1 MRTMKTGMRIRD
13 TVRTVAVIMLLTITQ
28 TTSAQQTDPAL
39 TAAVTGQTFTL
50 KSLFDTR
57 HSTQQKILAATG
69 IEEVQLQQLHAI
81 EEKVLDY
88 MANVSGLMQNL
99 YQVKRTTELVTIEI
113 PRNIRAATSACKG
126 HLKGTAIA
134 LAVSDEVKSVYTEI
148 GSLSA
153 LCTSLVKTKTV
164 DGNKVNLLN
173 AAERYWLCEKIVS
186 SLEDI
191 NNALYILSWQ
201 IQYLSWEDLWRGLDP
216 DTWCNYMQGKWIAE
230 SIISDWDDLLR

>member
-1 MRTMKTGMRIRD
+1 
-13 TVRTVAVIMLLTITQ
+13 MLLTIAIDTH
-28 TTSAQQTDPAL
+28 AQQTDPAL

-50 KSLFDTR
+50 KSLFDAR
-57 HSTQQKILAATG
+57 KSTQQKILTATG
-69 IEEVQLQQLHAI
+69 IEEVQLKQLHDI
-81 EEKVLDY
+81 EKKVLDY

-99 YQVKRTTELVTIEI
+99 YQVKRTTELVTVEI
-113 PRNIRAATSACKG
+113 PRNINAVSKATKG
-126 HLKGTAIA
+126 HLKGTGIA
-134 LAVSDEVKSVYTEI
+134 LAVSDEIRSVYTEI

-191 NNALYILSWQ
+191 NSALYVLSWQ

-216 DTWCNYMQGKWIAE
+216 ETWCNYMQGRWMAE
-230 SIISDWDDLLR
+230 SCIRDWDDLLK

>member
-1 MRTMKTGMRIRD
+1 MRIRD
-13 TVRTVAVIMLLTITQ
+13 TVKAVAVIMLLTITQ
-28 TTSAQQTDPAL
+28 TASAQQTDPAL
-39 TAAVTGQTFTL
+39 TAAVTAQTFTL
-50 KSLFDTR
+50 KTLFDAR
-57 HSTQQKILAATG
+57 KSTQEKILAATG
-69 IEEVQLQQLHAI
+69 IEEVQLQQLHA
-81 EEKVLDY
+81 
-88 MANVSGLMQNL
+88 NL
-99 YQVKRTTELVTIEI
+99 YQVKRTTELVTVEI
-113 PRNIRAATSACKG
+113 PRNISAVTSACKG

-148 GSLSA
+148 ASLSA

-191 NNALYILSWQ
+191 NSALYILSWQ

-216 DTWCNYMQGKWIAE
+216 DTWCNYMQGKWMAE
-230 SIISDWDDLLR
+230 SCIRDWDDLLK

>member
-1 MRTMKTGMRIRD
+1 MRNRIRD
-13 TVRTVAVIMLLTITQ
+13 MNRLLLTTMLLLVTI
-28 TTSAQQTDPAL
+28 SSHAQQTDPAL
-39 TAAVTGQTFTL
+39 TAAVTAQTVTL
-50 KSLFDTR
+50 KSLFDSR
-57 HSTQQKILAATG
+57 HSTQEKILAATG
-69 IEEVQLQQLHAI
+69 IEEVQLQQLHDI
-81 EEKVLDY
+81 EKKVLDY

-99 YQVKRTTELVTIEI
+99 YQVKRTTELVTVEI
-113 PRNIRAATSACKG
+113 PRNISEVQKAVKG

-134 LAVSDEVKSVYTEI
+134 VAVSDEVRSIYTEI

-191 NNALYILSWQ
+191 NSALYILSWQ
-201 IQYLSWEDLWRGLDP
+201 IQYLSWDDLWRGLDP
-216 DTWCNYMQGKWIAE
+216 ETWANFMQGQWIAE
-230 SIISDWDDLLR
+230 SIIRDWDDLLK

>member
-1 MRTMKTGMRIRD
+1 
-13 TVRTVAVIMLLTITQ
+13 MLTATIE
-28 TTSAQQTDPAL
+28 SLAQQTDPAL
-39 TAAVTGQTFTL
+39 TAAVTAQTFTL
-50 KSLFDTR
+50 KDLFDAR
-57 HSTQQKILAATG
+57 HSTQEKILAATG
-69 IEEVQLQQLHAI
+69 IEEVQLQQLHDI
-81 EEKVLDY
+81 EKKVLDY

-99 YQVKRTTELVTIEI
+99 YQVKRTTELVTVEI
-113 PRNIRAATSACKG
+113 PRNINAATNACKG

-134 LAVSDEVKSVYTEI
+134 LAVSDEIRDIYAQI

-191 NNALYILSWQ
+191 NSALYVLSWQ

-216 DTWCNYMQGKWIAE
+216 ETWCNYMQGRWMAE
-230 SIISDWDDLLR
+230 SCIRDWDDLMR

>member
-1 MRTMKTGMRIRD
+1 MRIRIRYVL
-13 TVRTVAVIMLLTITQ
+13 TMMLLTATL
-28 TTSAQQTDPAL
+28 SSHAQQTDPAL
-39 TAAVTGQTFTL
+39 AAAVGAQTVTL
-50 KSLFDTR
+50 STLFDAR
-57 HSTQQKILAATG
+57 KKTQEKILAATG
-69 IEEVQLQQLHAI
+69 IEEVQLKQLHDI
-81 EEKVLDY
+81 EKKVLDY
-88 MANVSGLMQNL
+88 MANVTGLMQNL
-99 YQVKRTTELVTIEI
+99 YQVKRTTELVTVEI
-113 PRNIRAATSACKG
+113 PRNISEVSKATKG

-134 LAVSDEVKSVYTEI
+134 LAVSDEIRSVYTEI

-191 NNALYILSWQ
+191 NSALYILSWQ

-216 DTWCNYMQGKWIAE
+216 DTWANYMQGKWMAE
-230 SIISDWDDLLR
+230 SCIRDWDDLLK

>member
-1 MRTMKTGMRIRD
+1 
-13 TVRTVAVIMLLTITQ
+13 MLLTITQ

-81 EEKVLDY
+81 EQKVLDY

-113 PRNIRAATSACKG
+113 PRNIRA
-126 HLKGTAIA
+126 
-134 LAVSDEVKSVYTEI
+134 SVYTEI

>member
-1 MRTMKTGMRIRD
+1 MRTRIQDICRI
-13 TVRTVAVIMLLTITQ
+13 TAITLMLTMAVDGH
-28 TTSAQQTDPAL
+28 AQQTDPAL

-50 KSLFDTR
+50 KTLFDAR
-57 HSTQQKILAATG
+57 KSTQEKILAATG
-69 IEEVQLQQLHAI
+69 IEDVQLQQLHDI
-81 EEKVLDY
+81 EKKVLDY

-99 YQVKRTTELVTIEI
+99 YQVKRTTELVTVEI
-113 PRNIRAATSACKG
+113 PRNISAVTSACKG
-126 HLKGTAIA
+126 HLKGTGIA
-134 LAVSDEVKSVYTEI
+134 LAVSDEIRSVYTEI

-191 NNALYILSWQ
+191 NSALYILSWQ

-216 DTWCNYMQGKWIAE
+216 DTWCNYMQGRWIAE
-230 SIISDWDDLLR
+230 SIIRDWDGLLK

>member
-1 MRTMKTGMRIRD
+1 MSRLTII
-13 TVRTVAVIMLLTITQ
+13 AIMLTVTLT
-28 TTSAQQTDPAL
+28 SRAQQTDPAL

-50 KSLFDTR
+50 KSLFDAR
-57 HSTQQKILAATG
+57 KSTQEKILAATG
-69 IEEVQLQQLHAI
+69 IEEVQLQQLHDI
-81 EEKVLDY
+81 EKKVLDY

-99 YQVKRTTELVTIEI
+99 YQVKRTTELVTVEI
-113 PRNIRAATSACKG
+113 PRNINAATSACKG

-134 LAVSDEVKSVYTEI
+134 LAVSDEVKSVYTEMA
-148 GSLSA
+148 SLSA

-191 NNALYILSWQ
+191 NSALYILSWQ

-216 DTWCNYMQGKWIAE
+216 ETWCNYMQGKWMAE
-230 SIISDWDDLLR
+230 SCIRDWNDLLK

>member
-1 MRTMKTGMRIRD
+1 MRTEIR
-13 TVRTVAVIMLLTITQ
+13 TIGRLTAMAVLLTVTL
-28 TTSAQQTDPAL
+28 TSHAQQTDPAL

-50 KSLFDTR
+50 KSLFDAR
-57 HSTQQKILAATG
+57 KSTQQKILTATG
-69 IEEVQLQQLHAI
+69 IEEVQLKQLHDI
-81 EEKVLDY
+81 EKKVLDY

-99 YQVKRTTELVTIEI
+99 YQVKRTTELVTVEI
-113 PRNIRAATSACKG
+113 PRNISAVSKATKG
-126 HLKGTAIA
+126 QLKGTGIA
-134 LAVSDEVKSVYTEI
+134 LAVSDEIRSVYTEI

-191 NNALYILSWQ
+191 NSALYVLSWQ

-216 DTWCNYMQGKWIAE
+216 ETWCNYMQGRWMAE
-230 SIISDWDDLLR
+230 SCIRDWDDLLK

>member
-1 MRTMKTGMRIRD
+1 MRTRIRYVL
-13 TVRTVAVIMLLTITQ
+13 TTMLLTATL
-28 TTSAQQTDPAL
+28 SSHAQQTDPAL
-39 TAAVTGQTFTL
+39 AAAVGAQTVTL
-50 KSLFDTR
+50 STLFNAR
-57 HSTQQKILAATG
+57 KKTQEKILAATG
-69 IEEVQLQQLHAI
+69 IEEVQLKQLHDI
-81 EEKVLDY
+81 EKKVLDY
-88 MANVSGLMQNL
+88 MANVTGLMQNL
-99 YQVKRTTELVTIEI
+99 YQVKRTAELVTVEI
-113 PRNIRAATSACKG
+113 PRNISEVSKATKG

-134 LAVSDEVKSVYTEI
+134 LAVSDEIRSVYTEI

-191 NNALYILSWQ
+191 NSALYILSWQ

-216 DTWCNYMQGKWIAE
+216 DTWANYMQGKWMAE
-230 SIISDWDDLLR
+230 SCIRDWDDLLK

>member
-1 MRTMKTGMRIRD
+1 
-13 TVRTVAVIMLLTITQ
+13 MLLTATL
-28 TTSAQQTDPAL
+28 SSHAQQTDPAL
-39 TAAVTGQTFTL
+39 AAAVGAQTVTL
-50 KSLFDTR
+50 STLFDAR
-57 HSTQQKILAATG
+57 KKTQEKIIAATG
-69 IEEVQLQQLHAI
+69 IEEVQLKQLHGI
-81 EEKVLDY
+81 EKKVLDY
-88 MANVSGLMQNL
+88 MANVTGLMQNL
-99 YQVKRTTELVTIEI
+99 YQVKRTAELVTVEI
-113 PRNIRAATSACKG
+113 PRNISEVSKATKG

-134 LAVSDEVKSVYTEI
+134 LAVSDEIRSVYTEI

-191 NNALYILSWQ
+191 NSALYILSWQ

-216 DTWCNYMQGKWIAE
+216 DTWANYMQGKWMAE
-230 SIISDWDDLLR
+230 SCIRDWDDLLK

>member
-1 MRTMKTGMRIRD
+1 MRIRIRYVL
-13 TVRTVAVIMLLTITQ
+13 TTMLLTATL
-28 TTSAQQTDPAL
+28 SSHAQQTDPAL
-39 TAAVTGQTFTL
+39 AAAVGAQTVTL
-50 KSLFDTR
+50 STLFDAR
-57 HSTQQKILAATG
+57 KKTQEKIIAATG
-69 IEEVQLQQLHAI
+69 IEEVQLKQLHGI
-81 EEKVLDY
+81 EKKVLDY
-88 MANVSGLMQNL
+88 MANVTGLMQNL
-99 YQVKRTTELVTIEI
+99 YQVKRTAELVTVEI
-113 PRNIRAATSACKG
+113 PRNISEVSKATKG

-134 LAVSDEVKSVYTEI
+134 LAVSDEIRSVYTEI

-191 NNALYILSWQ
+191 NSALYILSWQ

-216 DTWCNYMQGKWIAE
+216 DTWANYMQGKWMAE
-230 SIISDWDDLLR
+230 SCIRDWDDLLK

>member
-1 MRTMKTGMRIRD
+1 MRIRIRYVL
-13 TVRTVAVIMLLTITQ
+13 TTMLLTVML
-28 TTSAQQTDPAL
+28 SSHAQQTDPAL
-39 TAAVTGQTFTL
+39 AAAVAAQTVTL
-50 KSLFDTR
+50 STLFDAR
-57 HSTQQKILAATG
+57 KSTQQKILTATG
-69 IEEVQLQQLHAI
+69 IEEVQLKQLHDI
-81 EEKVLDY
+81 EKKVLDY
-88 MANVSGLMQNL
+88 MANVTGLMQNL
-99 YQVKRTTELVTIEI
+99 YQVKRTTELVTVEI
-113 PRNIRAATSACKG
+113 PRNISAVSKATKG

-134 LAVSDEVKSVYTEI
+134 LAVSDEIKSVYTEI

-191 NNALYILSWQ
+191 NSALYILSWQ

-216 DTWCNYMQGKWIAE
+216 DSWANYMQGKWMAE
-230 SIISDWDDLLR
+230 SCIRDWDDLLK

>member
-1 MRTMKTGMRIRD
+1 MRK
-13 TVRTVAVIMLLTITQ
+13 VIQTIGRLTALAMLLTVAIDTH
-28 TTSAQQTDPAL
+28 AQQTDPAL

-50 KSLFDTR
+50 KTLFDAR
-57 HSTQQKILAATG
+57 KSTQEKILAATG
-69 IEEVQLQQLHAI
+69 IEEVQLKQLHDI
-81 EEKVLDY
+81 EKKVLDY

-99 YQVKRTTELVTIEI
+99 YQVKRTTELVTVEI
-113 PRNIRAATSACKG
+113 PRNISVVSKATKG
-126 HLKGTAIA
+126 HLKGTGIA
-134 LAVSDEVKSVYTEI
+134 LAVSDEIRSVYTEI

-191 NNALYILSWQ
+191 NSALYVLSWQ

-216 DTWCNYMQGKWIAE
+216 ETWCNYMQGRWMAE
-230 SIISDWDDLLR
+230 SCIRDWDDLLK